1 MTTESGRVRPT
12 GRPGRRPGPS
22 STREQVL
29 EAARAR
35 FAADGF
41 ASTTIRRIAVDAGV
55 DPSQVMQFFGS
66 KERLYAAVLEIP
78 DAALEQ
84 FSTAFDGPDAG
95 LGERV
100 VRSFLAA
107 WEGSPQISEPL
118 MAMLRGAIV
127 HDVAR
132 DQLREFIQARLLEGV
147 RGRAAGDESELAMRT
162 GLVSAML
169 VGVVMGRRV
178 IGVPTLADAD
188 PEQIVGVL
196 APAVQRIL
204 AGGGDSEQH

>member
-1 MTTESGRVRPT
+1 MTTDSGRARPT

-41 ASTTIRRIAVDAGV
+41 ASTTIRRIAADAGV
-55 DPSQVMQFFGS
+55 DPSQVMQFFGT

-84 FSTAFDGPDAG
+84 FATAFDGPEAG

-147 RGRAAGDESELAMRT
+147 RGRATGDESELAMRA

-178 IGVPTLADAD
+178 IGVPTLAEAD
-188 PEQIVGVL
+188 PERIVDVL

-204 AGGGDSEQH
+204 AGE